1 MKIYHNPRCRKSR
14 ETLQILLDNN
24 IEVDIVEYLKHPL
37 TKKEIK
43 NILKL
48 LGISAKELVRKGEKL
63 FKNLYKGQDFSEEEY
78 VNILSL
84 HPILIERPIV
94 VKYNRAVLG
103 RPPINVLALLDKK

>member
-1 MKIYHNPRCRKSR
+1 M
-14 ETLQILLDNN
+14 QILLDNN

-78 VNILSL
+78 VNILFL

-103 RPPINVLALLDKK
+103 RPPINVLALLDGK

>member
-1 MKIYHNPRCRKSR
+1 M
-14 ETLQILLDNN
+14 QILLDNN

-63 FKNLYKGQDFSEEEY
+63 FKNLYKGKDFSEEEY